1 MILNKTKIFAKVWK
15 VTPAENGK
23 YIDLQVSTSEKN
35 EDESYTNSS
44 WFPRAIG
51 HAANALKDVKEG
63 DRIEITSCKFT
74 NERKKMEDE
83 TYKSFFRFI
92 IFEAKIQGDGT
103 ESAPVKVEPKKEEV
117 KPDDKADP
125 F

>member
-15 VTPAENGK
+15 VTPSENGK

-63 DRIEITSCKFT
+63 DRIEITSSKFT
-74 NERKKMEDE
+74 NERKKQDDE

-92 IFEAKIQGDGT
+92 IFEAKIQGDGPDN
-103 ESAPVKVEPKKEEV
+103 APAKAEKKDETV

>member
-1 MILNKTKIFAKVWK
+1 MILNKTKIYAKVWK
-15 VTPAENGK
+15 VTPSENGK

-51 HAANALKDVKEG
+51 HAANALKNVKDG

-74 NERKKMEDE
+74 NERKKQEDDS
-83 TYKSFFRFI
+83 YKSFFRFI
-92 IFEAKIQGDGT
+92 IFEAKIQGDGP
-103 ESAPVKVEPKKEEV
+103 ESAPAKAEEKKEA